1 MWGRAEMWGS
11 RQHAGFPV
19 TGAENGSGCCHPQ
32 AASRAFLRFR
42 PQLVPS
48 MLPPVLLLLMGLSLS
63 RGFSV
68 ETSAWSQFPSLMPPP
83 SCFGSHTEV
92 VGRDVDG
99 CDGCRDVVFGGQAA
113 SSPCLDT
120 SLCHSKDTSA
130 GSTLPTVPK
139 SQNVAVSQQSH
150 KLWPALHREP
160 CPKAPTM
167 PACPSPGYTRRART
181 FPGCSVLRQALQ
193 LCCFTWKLT
202 QAGLCAPFRE
212 SPDLDFT
219 AHCKALP
226 VAPPCSWKGP
236 SRAVL
241 AHAC

>member
-1 MWGRAEMWGS
+1 MWGRAGIWGS

-19 TGAENGSGCCHPQ
+19 TGAEAGSGCCHPQ
-32 AASRAFLRFR
+32 AASRAFLRFQAR
-42 PQLVPS
+42 LMPS
-48 MLPPVLLLLMGLSLS
+48 LLPPVLLLLLGLSLS
-63 RGFSV
+63 WGFSF
-68 ETSAWSQFPSLMPPP
+68 EMSAWSQFPSLMPPL
-83 SCFGSHTEV
+83 SCFGSHTEA

-99 CDGCRDVVFGGQAA
+99 CDGCRDVMFGGQAA
-113 SSPCLDT
+113 SALCLGS
-120 SLCHSKDTSA
+120 SLCHSKDTSPA
-130 GSTLPTVPK
+130 ACCPQLPSHKNT
-139 SQNVAVSQQSH
+139 AVSQQSQ
-150 KLWPALHREP
+150 KLWPALQRELH
-160 CPKAPTM
+160 PKALAIPV
-167 PACPSPGYTRRART
+167 CPNPGHPRRART

-219 AHCKALP
+219 AHCKAVA

-236 SRAVL
+236 SGAVL